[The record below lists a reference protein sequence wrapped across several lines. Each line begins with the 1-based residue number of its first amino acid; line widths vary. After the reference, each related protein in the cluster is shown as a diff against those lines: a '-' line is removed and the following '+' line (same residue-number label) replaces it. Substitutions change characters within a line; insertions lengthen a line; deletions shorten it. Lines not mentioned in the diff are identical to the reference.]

1 MSQPN
6 TAIASG
12 AREGQAAQARPGLP
26 GRAVLNEVLWHKA
39 RDFWPFP
46 GVGFAASC
54 EKKRHSAG
62 RSGGTGARGRQK
74 ASRTPG
80 SPSRDSAASRG
91 AGHTPG
97 PSGCVLC
104 GHHLGGPGRP
114 GFLGLALK
122 KAAGREPVISLAPRT
137 GPQRLI
143 CNSTRA
149 QKMETFS

>member
-1 MSQPN
+1 MRQLEQGPGSL
-6 TAIASG
+6 G
-12 AREGQAAQARPGLP
+12 GQCLMRPFGTRPGTF
-26 GRAVLNEVLWHKA
+26 GHS
-39 RDFWPFP
+39 P

-62 RSGGTGARGRQK
+62 RSGGTGARGRQQ

-122 KAAGREPVISLAPRT
+122 KAAGLEPVISLAPGT
-137 GPQRLI
+137 GPQRLL
-143 CNSTRA
+143 CNSAKSSENGNFFVT
-149 QKMETFS
+149 